1 MEIGV
6 IDAVGQVLY
15 NANAENKAVSDYTF
29 MINAVNKSD
38 LDYDT
43 KEKIVD
49 IINEIISDELNH
61 ANKLLEL
68 YTMLTGIEPN
78 KD

>member
-6 IDAVGQVLY
+6 VDAVGQVLY

-43 KEKIVD
+43 KEK
-49 IINEIISDELNH
+49 NC
-61 ANKLLEL
+61 
-68 YTMLTGIEPN
+68 
-78 KD
+78 

>member
-1 MEIGV
+1 MEMGV
-6 IDAVGQVLY
+6 IDTVSQVLY

-29 MINAVNKSD
+29 MINAVNKSE

-43 KEKIVD
+43 KEKIFD

>member
-6 IDAVGQVLY
+6 VDAVGQVLY

>member
-1 MEIGV
+1 MEMGV
-6 IDAVGQVLY
+6 IDTVSQVLY

-29 MINAVNKSD
+29 MINAVNKSE